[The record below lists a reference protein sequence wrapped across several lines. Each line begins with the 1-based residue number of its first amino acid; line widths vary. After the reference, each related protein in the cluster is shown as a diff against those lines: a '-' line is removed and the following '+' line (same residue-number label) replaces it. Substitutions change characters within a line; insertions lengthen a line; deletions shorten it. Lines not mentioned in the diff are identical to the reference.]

1 MKKFYNKNF
10 IFIII
15 PLFLIAIISMY
26 VFSKNTDEVS
36 ITNDNFYVD
45 NSVQETP
52 SDKIVIHIAGEVNSP
67 GILYLETNSRIADA
81 IDKAGGLTVNA
92 DLSKVNL
99 AYELKDGQKIY
110 IPSIYDESISNYITE
125 SAGNNVLDNSTFQ
138 EKETININIA
148 TQNELETLP
157 GVGKSTANKI
167 IEYRTKNGKFKAIE
181 DIMNVSRHRRK

>member
-26 VFSKNTDEVS
+26 FFSKITDEVT

-45 NSVQETP
+45 NSVQESP
-52 SDKIVIHIAGEVNSP
+52 ADKIVIHIAGEVNSP
-67 GILYLETNSRIADA
+67 GILYLETNSRIVDA

-138 EKETININIA
+138 EKETININLA